1 MEFSVSTLTQNILLE
16 GTDGTFQEILNLYIP
31 SKFGKSGKNPTLIYS
46 DGKEYTLNN
55 KTNTNSIIKVSNEAN
70 VNDE

>member
-1 MEFSVSTLTQNILLE
+1 MLME
-16 GTDGTFQEILNLYIP
+16 GTDNTFHEILNLYIP

-55 KTNTNSIIKVSNEAN
+55 KTNTILSLKSVMKLMLMMNNYSFWVIWVI
-70 VNDE
+70 